1 MFTVRILR
9 QPTLTDAGKPDHGRR
24 YALVL
29 WGLTLL
35 FALRVLGQ
43 AIQRWL
49 PQEFLP
55 PFAAFQGSAL
65 PYWFLLSAQ
74 LLILAVMARVS
85 RRVQTGVLKISRR
98 SRTILTWVGSLYM
111 TVALGRLALGLV
123 LTEIAPWFHAWIPAV
138 WHVVLASFVLTI
150 ARFDA
155 RESARQRP
163 EA

>member
-43 AIQRWL
+43 AIQRWF